1 MSSQVEQYSE
11 LASRLR
17 GKTDMELELLLTGLY
32 VKMNKLAS
40 VENYQGL
47 QEAYLVKQVIVR
59 LIDEQECR
67 EYDYRDFSW

>member
-32 VKMNKLAS
+32 VKMNKLAR

-59 LIDEQECR
+59 LMDEQESR